1 MTRTKRVT
9 RRIQFQ
15 TIFDESEIISQNIFQ
30 NDDSKEALLHTDKVS
45 MPSKEENGEEKDDAK
60 RNRLMQLQV
69 ASEENKM
76 CLKKVR
82 AHPRNSLADEKEMSE
97 EEVRNQE
104 SEKKL
109 LRVIENWKYDKH
121 TSKLVGV
128 FGEAGLEVLKRVLN
142 CQQKYEVIW
151 LEKDFDY
158 YKEWY
163 GGYLLIEITS
173 KLVNYIEKRGN
184 EEQLRKIAG
193 EIYLPKNVSSGETS
207 WQKSIENLNRF
218 IKEAKAIYEVYAFIF
233 VVPISEYRGYP
244 CVFSNL
250 FDLISENLLV
260 VACCQNDRR
269 QTIVDL
275 GLSLLDTRRGLEK
288 FREFFDE
295 KTLSNYPNIRKF

>member
-1 MTRTKRVT
+1 MTRTKRIT

-15 TIFDESEIISQNIFQ
+15 TIFDESEVLSQNTFQ

-151 LEKDFDY
+151 LEKAFKY
-158 YKEWY
+158 YMDRD
-163 GGYLLIEITS
+163 GLLFEIAS
-173 KLVNYIEKRGN
+173 RLVNYVEKRGN
-184 EEQLRKIAG
+184 ERQLLKIAR
-193 EIYLPKNVSSGETS
+193 EIWMPKNIRYGETY

-218 IKEAKAIYEVYAFIF
+218 VKEAKAIYEVYAFIF
-233 VVPISEYRGYP
+233 VVPISKLQGYP
-244 CVFSNL
+244 CVFNNL
-250 FDLISENLLV
+250 IDLISENLLV
-260 VACCQNDRR
+260 VACCQNSRW

-275 GLSLLDTRRGLEK
+275 GVPLHNERSGLEK

-295 KTLSNYPNIRKF
+295 KTLLDYPNIRKF